1 MDKKMF
7 DRADDVEQQEAFI
20 AKQEFREEQA
30 MPDTEAENV
39 LLDGEL
45 LEDQFEQSV
54 QPTPRWWKR
63 VLIGTAF
70 LFLTATVAQSVQWLI
85 DTWQQNQWIYFAF
98 SLVLCLAV
106 LLGLSAIIGEWR
118 RLVLLRKRGEMQH
131 QSRELLKSAVGFS
144 GEFSSASNQQAIGLC
159 EQIGKLMHLESQQD
173 GLTQWRQQV
182 NESYSVPEVLHLF
195 SQNVLQS
202 FDKQAKKLVNK
213 ATAESAALVAIS
225 PLALADMFFIAWRN
239 IRLVNQIACLYG
251 IELGYISR
259 LRLLRIV
266 LVNMAFA
273 GATELIQDLGV
284 NWLSQDLTAKLSAR
298 MAQGIGVGLL
308 TARLGIKAME
318 FCRPLAFQADEK
330 PHLSQIHKELLS
342 HLGSTIFDNVKFK
355 QKDKV

>member
-30 MPDTEAENV
+30 VPDTEAENV

-63 VLIGTAF
+63 VLIGTAL
-70 LFLTATVAQSVQWLI
+70 LFLTATVAQLVQWLI

-131 QSRELLKSAVGFS
+131 QSRELLKSAVGFQ
-144 GEFSSASNQQAIGLC
+144 GEFSSVNNQQAVELC
-159 EQIGKLMHLESQQD
+159 GQIGKLLHLEGQQE
-173 GLTQWRQQV
+173 GLIQWRQQV
-182 NESYSVPEVLHLF
+182 NESYSASEVLHLF

-202 FDKQAKKLVNK
+202 FDKQAKKLINK

-330 PHLSQIHKELLS
+330 PRLSQIHKELLS
-342 HLGSTIFDNVKFK
+342 HLGSTIFDNVTFK